1 MAQAGVLGNLE
12 YREEEH
18 GWALDLGQQSARYD
32 LLSGS
37 LQDDQVP
44 GITES
49 RRDMVQHMNDILI
62 TNRVRYRIP
71 DIIPGADHRQVGD
84 DLLEFMRRD
93 ATPTFL
99 AFYLIGTAVF
109 YLSMKDAADSKYD
122 SEMIDLALNRLQNI
136 NVRCPGVQIQ
146 PRGLLNVLLTS
157 EISPIGIRLLLANLN
172 KPLVIL
178 LVTADPVDE
187 APLRLLK
194 ESRQLMKAL
203 QAANLKNAFK
213 IEQLPSC
220 QPTDLSKGMRLYK
233 PTILHF
239 SGHGSQTGLAFEG
252 PDGKAVTVNPKRLA
266 GLLSLASRELDLKGV
281 FMNACDSQAHASII
295 AEAVG
300 EVVAMKGELGDEAAI
315 AFAQEFYGCLGD
327 GLPFEQSFEWA
338 LEASGLSDTVG
349 PLRPHL
355 IQAERRYV

>member
-1 MAQAGVLGNLE
+1 
-12 YREEEH
+12 
-18 GWALDLGQQSARYD
+18 
-32 LLSGS
+32 
-37 LQDDQVP
+37 
-44 GITES
+44 
-49 RRDMVQHMNDILI
+49 
-62 TNRVRYRIP
+62 
-71 DIIPGADHRQVGD
+71 
-84 DLLEFMRRD
+84 
-93 ATPTFL
+93 
-99 AFYLIGTAVF
+99 
-109 YLSMKDAADSKYD
+109 
-122 SEMIDLALNRLQNI
+122 
-136 NVRCPGVQIQ
+136 
-146 PRGLLNVLLTS
+146 
-157 EISPIGIRLLLANLN
+157 
-172 KPLVIL
+172 
-178 LVTADPVDE
+178 
-187 APLRLLK
+187 
-194 ESRQLMKAL
+194 MKAL